1 MHCNVGLISGLYL
14 IRYVLGLAAG
24 FKGYFTVEFHKALK
38 LQPRNLLILL
48 SMKTSVCI
56 QTLIEFLRTSDLKNS
71 FKPRYVLLAVDSTHL
86 LSSGDFLFTFF
97 A

>member
-14 IRYVLGLAAG
+14 IRYALGLAALLALVG

-48 SMKTSVCI
+48 SIKRLNMVHFSLQVCRP
-56 QTLIEFLRTSDLKNS
+56 QSNL
-71 FKPRYVLLAVDSTHL
+71 
-86 LSSGDFLFTFF
+86 
-97 A
+97 